1 MGKRTRAPN
10 RTRIY
15 FSGLEKR
22 ISQAP
27 RVRARFLKKEDI
39 AAVLETFLE
48 QTMFSLVEFEEI
60 YIRGFGQFY
69 RMNRNKQIVVHPK
82 TRETTILTPR
92 FDIRFKVG
100 LEWKRILG
108 KNGFRTTADRLQNP
122 VKQISKKKKSSEIP
136 TDM

>member
-15 FSGLEKR
+15 FDGIKR
-22 ISQAP
+22 RVAMAP
-27 RVRARFLKKEDI
+27 RVRARFLKREDI
-39 AAVLETFLE
+39 AAVLDTFLE
-48 QTMFSLVEFEEI
+48 QTMYSLVEAEEI

-82 TRETTILTPR
+82 TRETTILIPR

-108 KNGFRTTADRLQNP
+108 KNGYRTTADRLQNP
-122 VKQISKKKKSSEIP
+122 VKQIPQKKKASEIP